1 MDATGGLCH
10 ADSIALV
17 ARPPEREVGRGRPVP
32 SLRLQPLRPPARRSV
47 PRMRQGGP
55 VMTPPLTPLLARRAH
70 ERCQGWLC
78 TPGIRAP
85 LIPARRADE
94 PTATQPLSA
103 I

>member
-1 MDATGGLCH
+1 
-10 ADSIALV
+10 
-17 ARPPEREVGRGRPVP
+17 
-32 SLRLQPLRPPARRSV
+32 
-47 PRMRQGGP
+47 
-55 VMTPPLTPLLARRAH
+55 MTPPLTPLLARRAH